1 MTNIY
6 VVREIGGKNLG
17 CFALQD
23 INKGSTILKEKS
35 QLQVLGLSNQITPFL
50 VLGLKEAF
58 NKMTKT
64 DQQEFMKLHD
74 KYDDLSSLPPELKLM
89 LQLKS
94 ALLSKITKSDEKLE
108 KIFKIY
114 ETNAFDSGVGI
125 KRSRF
130 NHSCKPNAASA
141 KVDDG
146 PDSGHSLIVAVSNI
160 KAGDEITVSYEGR
173 FHGLLKKKT
182 RQEALT
188 KHHHFVCSCHFCQ
201 IEEDDDYTFE
211 VLITEIDGL
220 NEEKR
225 VANQAFGQLSAMS
238 YPPSKSRR
246 EVECYKE
253 LYMKGK
259 AKKVSTIMMFRIID
273 AGFDAAT
280 QGYMINMTEQFKTEA
295 ENFAKTADKFE
306 AKLGSAIVT
315 RGIPDYWKVKY
326 QNFTD
331 WLSRYS
337 LGIIDY

>member
-160 KAGDEITVSYEGR
+160 KGNYFSR
-173 FHGLLKKKT
+173 KK
-182 RQEALT
+182 
-188 KHHHFVCSCHFCQ
+188 
-201 IEEDDDYTFE
+201 
-211 VLITEIDGL
+211 
-220 NEEKR
+220 
-225 VANQAFGQLSAMS
+225 
-238 YPPSKSRR
+238 
-246 EVECYKE
+246 
-253 LYMKGK
+253 
-259 AKKVSTIMMFRIID
+259 
-273 AGFDAAT
+273 
-280 QGYMINMTEQFKTEA
+280 
-295 ENFAKTADKFE
+295 
-306 AKLGSAIVT
+306 
-315 RGIPDYWKVKY
+315 
-326 QNFTD
+326 
-331 WLSRYS
+331 
-337 LGIIDY
+337 